1 MFKKID
7 HVEIVVKDLERCLD
21 FYINKLGFSQLS
33 RYKLAA
39 PHFEE
44 AAFIEHNEVRIELL
58 KARDEV
64 STVETNHLLGI
75 RLPAFEVQD
84 MEKTLDSLAHRGIIP
99 SWGPKYL
106 GDSVRAEIKDIE
118 GNLIELRQWQS
129 S

>member
-7 HVEIVVKDLERCLD
+7 HIEIVAKDLEVCLD

-33 RYKLAA
+33 RYSLAS

-58 KARDEV
+58 KLRGEIIAE
-64 STVETNHLLGI
+64 ETDHILGI

-84 MEKTLDSLAHRGIIP
+84 METTLDSLARRGITP
-99 SWGPKYL
+99 SWGPKSL

-118 GNLIELRQWQS
+118 GNLIELRQWQ
-129 S
+129 